1 MMPLELFRS
10 RNFTGANVF
19 TLLFYFALGGTL
31 FFLPFN
37 LIQVQGYSA
46 TAAGAA
52 ILPAILIMS
61 LLSRYIGGLTDR
73 YGARFPLVIGPV
85 VAAAGFALFTVP
97 GADSGSYWTSFFPA
111 AVVLRVGLSAQ
122 ASAVTTVGL
131 NSVEAGRWG
140 LASAINNAFSQ
151 TAALLAIAVLG
162 VLMFTI
168 FSGSLDGR
176 LEALDLPAEARRQLE
191 QEKLQLG
198 AVERAID
205 EAFVSGYRAVM
216 LVAAGMALA
225 SALSAALLIE
235 GKKKISE
242 AGSGTRLGDL
252 LKRLETQRNARAA
265 LRVRRLASPRL
276 VRARGMVGDGQ
287 GVLCTASPGT
297 VQSTPWSRTGPRA
310 IHPIRRT

>member
-1 MMPLELFRS
+1 
-10 RNFTGANVF
+10 
-19 TLLFYFALGGTL
+19 
-31 FFLPFN
+31 
-37 LIQVQGYSA
+37 
-46 TAAGAA
+46 
-52 ILPAILIMS
+52 
-61 LLSRYIGGLTDR
+61 
-73 YGARFPLVIGPV
+73 VIGPV
-85 VAAAGFALFTVP
+85 VAAAGLALFTVP

-111 AVVLRVGLSAQ
+111 AVVLGVGLSAQ
-122 ASAVTTVGL
+122 ASAVTTVAL
-131 NSVEAGRWG
+131 NSVEAGRSG

-176 LEALDLPAEARRQLE
+176 LEALDLPSEATRQLE
-191 QEKLQLG
+191 QEKLQLGAAEVPEGLDAASAG

-235 GKKKISE
+235 GKTKTSE
-242 AGSGTRLGDL
+242 AGSATRLGDL
-252 LKRLETQRNARAA
+252 LKRLETPRNARSA

-276 VRARGMVGDGQ
+276 VRTRGTVGDGRGDPAPLHQAPCRVLLVAEQ
-287 GVLCTASPGT
+287 GP
-297 VQSTPWSRTGPRA
+297 QA
-310 IHPIRRT
+310 IHPNRRT